1 MIGSIR
7 VSFPHLIQATMAR
20 LRDILVK
27 TQHGNRIPNLGDPR
41 DLWEQVIL
49 RKGENNGSWALISK
63 DNCSVSFKD
72 YNGNIKPKK

>member
-49 RKGENNGSWALISK
+49 RVKIMGVGHLYQKITAQSHLKTTMET
-63 DNCSVSFKD
+63 
-72 YNGNIKPKK
+72 